1 MTLFQALVLGIVQ
14 GATEFLPI
22 SSSGHLVLVPWL
34 LNWSLEPRT
43 AFVFNVLVQW
53 GTTFAVILL
62 FRHDLAQLI
71 RAAWQGIRQGEP
83 LNNHQSRLAWLMVA
97 ASIPAT
103 VVGILLKR
111 HVTVAFESP
120 RAVSL
125 FLLGTATLLFLS
137 ERMIRNTKT
146 LSSLLSQDA
155 LFIGFSQALALF
167 PGISRS
173 GATIAGGLA
182 RGLQRFE
189 AARFSFLIGIPV
201 MIGAGIV
208 AFIDMLNLPN
218 GLDQIGSLFV
228 GFIGASIVG
237 YLAIRWLLGYLERR
251 PLNVF
256 AIYCTTVGL
265 IGLFLDSY
273 RG

>member
-34 LNWSLEPRT
+34 LNWSFEPRT

-62 FRHDLAQLI
+62 FRHDLSQLF
-71 RAAWQGIRQGEP
+71 RAAWQGIRQGELMQYP
-83 LNNHQSRLAWLMVA
+83 QSRLAWLMVA

-111 HVTVAFESP
+111 HVAVAFESP
-120 RAVSL
+120 RAVSM
-125 FLLGTATLLFLS
+125 FLLGTAALLFIS
-137 ERMIRNTKT
+137 ERMIRNTKS
-146 LSSLLSQDA
+146 LSALLSQDA

-182 RGLQRFE
+182 RGLHRFE

-208 AFIDMLNLPN
+208 AAIDMINLPN

-228 GFIGASIVG
+228 GFIGASVVG
-237 YLAIRWLLGYLERR
+237 YLAIRWLLNYLERR

-256 AIYCTTVGL
+256 AIYCTIAGL
-265 IGLFLDSY
+265 IGLILESY

>member
-1 MTLFQALVLGIVQ
+1 MTLFQALILGIVQ

-34 LNWSLEPRT
+34 LNWSFEPRT

-53 GTTFAVILL
+53 GTTAAVIIL
-62 FRHDLAQLI
+62 FRHDLAKLV
-71 RAAWQGIRQGEP
+71 RAAWDGLLQGKP
-83 LNNHQSRLAWLMVA
+83 LHHPQSRLAWLMIA
-97 ASIPAT
+97 ASLPAT
-103 VVGILLKR
+103 FVGILLKR

-120 RAVSL
+120 RAVSF
-125 FLLGTATLLFLS
+125 FLLITAALLFLS
-137 ERMIRNTKT
+137 ERILRSTKT
-146 LSSLLSQDA
+146 LFDMLSQDA
-155 LFIGFSQALALF
+155 LFIGFAQALALF

-173 GATIAGGLA
+173 GSTIAGGLA
-182 RGLQRFE
+182 RGLKRFE

-208 AFIDMLNLPN
+208 AAIDMLNMPN
-218 GLDQIGSLFV
+218 GLDQIESLFV
-228 GFIGASIVG
+228 GFAGASVVG

-256 AIYCTTVGL
+256 AMYCVTVGIVGL
-265 IGLFLDSY
+265 ILDAI